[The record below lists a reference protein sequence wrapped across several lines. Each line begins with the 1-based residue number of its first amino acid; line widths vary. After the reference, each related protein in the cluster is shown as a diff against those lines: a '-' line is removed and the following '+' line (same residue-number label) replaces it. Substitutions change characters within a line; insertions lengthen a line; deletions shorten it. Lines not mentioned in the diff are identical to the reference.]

1 LCLDEA
7 KGQFLFK
14 RVQVKQGLGLVEAVD
29 CVAGRWL
36 LCVHSATG
44 QRGSLGFTLTEGQPR
59 AELRLELPVPGTIVG
74 RLRCVGVSLPASV
87 TMDVGFGTHF
97 AGVTWTRYRFPGR
110 RLLDAFV
117 DLPFAL
123 PTAVAGIALTAL
135 YAPNG
140 WIGQWLAPL
149 GIKVA
154 YTPTGIAVA
163 LIFIGLPFVVRTV
176 QPVLEEF
183 DRELEEASATLGAN
197 RRQTVFRVMLPTLL
211 PAILTGFAL
220 ALARAVGEY
229 GSVIFIA
236 GNMPFISEIAPLLI
250 IIRLEEFSYPQAAA
264 IGTAMLM
271 ISFGLLFFV
280 HLVQAWQR
288 RRFGHD

>member
-1 LCLDEA
+1 MA
-7 KGQFLFK
+7 AAH
-14 RVQVKQGLGLVEAVD
+14 GLGLKQP
-29 CVAGRWL
+29 
-36 LCVHSATG
+36 SAIPG
-44 QRGSLGFTLTEGQPR
+44 FGLALGFTLTYLSVIVLIPLAGLVLKSATLGLAGFWNIVTGER
-59 AELRLELPVPGTIVG
+59 TLAALRLSFETSFIAATVNAVF
-74 RLRCVGVSLPASV
+74 GVIIAWVLV
-87 TMDVGFGTHF
+87 
-97 AGVTWTRYRFPGR
+97 RYRFPGR

-123 PTAVAGIALTAL
+123 PTAVAGIALASL

-140 WIGQWLAPL
+140 WIGSWLAPL

-154 YTPTGIAVA
+154 YTPLGITVA

-197 RRQTVFRVMLPTLL
+197 RRQTVFLVMLPSLT

-236 GNMPFISEIAPLLI
+236 GNLPFISEIAPLLI
-250 IIRLEEFSYPQAAA
+250 IIRLEEFSYPQATA
-264 IGTAMLM
+264 IGTAMLL
-271 ISFGLLFFV
+271 ISFAILFFV

-288 RRFGHD
+288 RRFGRD